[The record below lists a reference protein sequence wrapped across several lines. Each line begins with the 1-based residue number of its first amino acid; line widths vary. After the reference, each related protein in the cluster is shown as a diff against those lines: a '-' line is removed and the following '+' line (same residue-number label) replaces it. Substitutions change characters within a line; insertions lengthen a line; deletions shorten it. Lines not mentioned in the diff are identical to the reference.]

1 MKINYK
7 LIGRHIKEIRK
18 SKGITQY
25 QLSEQIG
32 ISPQF
37 ISRIESGIKHPSLET
52 LINIAAVLET
62 TVDGLLLGNQK
73 QDRII
78 YNKETHDLLKGCNTN
93 EQAFIFSVIKE
104 LKREVIRLEK
114 NRSKSE

>member
-104 LKREVIRLEK
+104 LKRGLIRLEK